1 MEFHGPQI
9 WTLLDAETGFIA
21 VGVLAVREFKCDM
34 SNEIKRKPEMNLIAV
49 ACWPIWLFLLK
60 IKTSSND

>member
-49 ACWPIWLFLLK
+49 AC
-60 IKTSSND
+60 